1 MTNSLERLLTFLA
14 RLDAHNIAYSLARE
28 RAEAI
33 TVRIRVPGERWDVG
47 FLADG
52 TVDVETFAGVDGVV
66 SGAEAQGLLERLFCA
81 SGSDA

>member
-1 MTNSLERLLTFLA
+1 MNALEQLLTFLA
-14 RLDAHNIAYSLARE
+14 RLDAYSIRYSLAHD

-33 TVRIRVPGERWDVG
+33 TVRLQLPGERWDVG

-52 TVDVETFAGVDGVV
+52 TVDVETFAGSDGVA
-66 SGAEAQGLLERLFCA
+66 SGAEAQELLTRLFVS

>member
-1 MTNSLERLLTFLA
+1 MNSLEPLLAFLV
-14 RLDAHNIAYSLARE
+14 RLDAHSIGYALAHD

-33 TVRIRVPGERWDVG
+33 TVRIRLPGERWEVG

-66 SGAEAQGLLERLFCA
+66 SGAGAQVLLERLFSG

>member
-1 MTNSLERLLTFLA
+1 MNGLERLLAFLA
-14 RLDAHNIAYSLARE
+14 RLDAHSIRYSLAHD

-33 TVRIRVPGERWDVG
+33 TVRLRLPGERWDVG

-66 SGAEAQGLLERLFCA
+66 SGAEALGLVERLFSP